1 MTVDWLGTP
10 AISDVPDDSRTIA
23 VARAVF
29 ELTQRFNEFSSPADV
44 FAAFADS
51 LATLLTFDRMAIVLS
66 RDNGRET
73 SHHFN
78 RGDDLEFSAGALTE
92 MAKIERLSVLR
103 EPLLYAIE
111 EQPRFAGDADRF
123 RQGYRQGAIAPLVID
138 REGVGLFTMM
148 SKDAMRWGD
157 SELWILTSLA
167 SALGIILAASNLRR
181 EAETRR
187 QEAEFIAEMG
197 LAIAS
202 AREVDALVSRA
213 VEQISTAFDA
223 PVAAYL
229 LEHDQVRVAAVSA
242 PAIYNIRHVRMF
254 TSSVIEFLDNPV
266 SIALIR
272 DPAAETLVT
281 RLDAEDGDG
290 INQILAEELRVR
302 RVLSI
307 LTVPISAGNRTI
319 GVLAVTHIADK
330 GETAVIGRDRQ
341 PCVVKRLAQY
351 LATAID
357 NARHYEDLTRSLNE
371 SEVLRRIMSDTAQRQ
386 DSVEGLDVVVRAAQ
400 LLYAADYVA
409 IARIDGDTIR
419 WLIRVG
425 SRVAESSDTD
435 PPVTRATDKL
445 LAVVERLIPVL
456 VRDFPN
462 DPRVDPD
469 EYPLHVD
476 EGLRS
481 SLTAPFSIE
490 GDVIG
495 LLIVGFRNLHRFD
508 AADIRFARSLAS
520 GVAASL
526 MRDRDA

>member
-1 MTVDWLGTP
+1 
-10 AISDVPDDSRTIA
+10 
-23 VARAVF
+23 
-29 ELTQRFNEFSSPADV
+29 
-44 FAAFADS
+44 
-51 LATLLTFDRMAIVLS
+51 
-66 RDNGRET
+66 
-73 SHHFN
+73 
-78 RGDDLEFSAGALTE
+78 
-92 MAKIERLSVLR
+92 
-103 EPLLYAIE
+103 
-111 EQPRFAGDADRF
+111 
-123 RQGYRQGAIAPLVID
+123 
-138 REGVGLFTMM
+138 
-148 SKDAMRWGD
+148 
-157 SELWILTSLA
+157 
-167 SALGIILAASNLRR
+167 
-181 EAETRR
+181 
-187 QEAEFIAEMG
+187 
-197 LAIAS
+197 
-202 AREVDALVSRA
+202 
-213 VEQISTAFDA
+213 
-223 PVAAYL
+223 
-229 LEHDQVRVAAVSA
+229 
-242 PAIYNIRHVRMF
+242 MF

-266 SIALIR
+266 SVALIR

-302 RVLSI
+302 RVSSI
-307 LTVPISAGNRTI
+307 HTVPISAGNRTI
-319 GVLAVTHIADK
+319 GVLAVAHIADK
-330 GETAVIGRDRQ
+330 GETALIGRDRQ

-357 NARHYEDLTRSLNE
+357 NARHYEGLTRSLNE

-386 DSVEGLDVVVRAAQ
+386 DSVEGLDVVVRAVL

-425 SRVAESSDTD
+425 SRVVESSDTD

-490 GDVIG
+490 GEVIG

-508 AADIRFARSLAS
+508 TADIRFARSLAS